1 MSLYERLSKARTGQ
15 PGEAGAPADAAS
27 PFGEVAPRILDP
39 LEALKRKIHQ
49 SLLQALGPKLYDLNM
64 TAEQLEFRVRQ
75 KLQEVLEEE
84 ETPLSAVDRQRLIAE
99 TTDDIL
105 GYGPIEP
112 FLRDEN
118 VTEVMVNKH
127 DVVYVE
133 REGKI
138 FRVLPSTFSSVTA
151 CFSISSVLL
160 FQFCLCG

>member
-1 MSLYERLSKARTGQ
+1 MSRSERLSKARTGQ
-15 PGEAGAPADAAS
+15 PETAPAPDAS
-27 PFGEVAPRILDP
+27 PFAAETAPRIADP

-64 TAEQLEFRVRQ
+64 TSEQLEFRVRQ

-84 ETPLSAVDRQRLIAE
+84 ETPLSAADRTRLIAE

-112 FLRDEN
+112 FLRDQT
-118 VTEVMVNKH
+118 VTEVMVNRH

-138 FRVLPSTFSSVTA
+138 FRVDARFLDDSHQRPTIDTIVGQ
-151 CFSISSVLL
+151 V
-160 FQFCLCG
+160 

>member
-1 MSLYERLSKARTGQ
+1 MSLYERLSKAR
-15 PGEAGAPADAAS
+15 PGLPATSPTTDGS
-27 PFGEVAPRILDP
+27 PFAESAPRILDP
-39 LEALKRKIHQ
+39 LESLKRKIHQ

-84 ETPLSAVDRQRLIAE
+84 DTPLSAADRQRLIAE

-112 FLRDEN
+112 FLRDET
-118 VTEVMVNKH
+118 VTEIMVNKH

-138 FRVLPSTFSSVTA
+138 IRGDARFLDDSHLGRTLD
-151 CFSISSVLL
+151 
-160 FQFCLCG
+160 